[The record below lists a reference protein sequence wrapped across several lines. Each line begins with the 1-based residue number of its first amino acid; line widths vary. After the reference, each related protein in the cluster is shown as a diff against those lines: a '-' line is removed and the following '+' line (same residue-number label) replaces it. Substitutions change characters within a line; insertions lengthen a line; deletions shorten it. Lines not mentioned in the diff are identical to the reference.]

1 MLFHSFAWAFY
12 CPPAAFLFLPLL
24 ALDLSPPVVPST
36 LTRPFNFNQG
46 SWPWVQPRLMFWSVG
61 NLPVPTLLKKNG
73 LPSSIASQL
82 GAGPHE
88 LPDVS
93 AGILTGLV
101 CAGNQDH
108 CEFLSAVALPIS
120 QLLPSSV
127 KEFPEPWG
135 MAWLLTL
142 NLQCF
147 VEDEESLWH
156 NCLGPS
162 ISFPDSRARQMMQ
175 AQVSE
180 VTMVEANCPKST
192 LNLAASPEPSSHV
205 SRGVALSFHT
215 QD

>member
-1 MLFHSFAWAFY
+1 
-12 CPPAAFLFLPLL
+12 
-24 ALDLSPPVVPST
+24 
-36 LTRPFNFNQG
+36 
-46 SWPWVQPRLMFWSVG
+46 MFWSVG
-61 NLPVPTLLKKNG
+61 NLLVPTLLKKNG

-147 VEDEESLWH
+147 VEDEESL
-156 NCLGPS
+156 
-162 ISFPDSRARQMMQ
+162 
-175 AQVSE
+175 
-180 VTMVEANCPKST
+180 
-192 LNLAASPEPSSHV
+192 
-205 SRGVALSFHT
+205 
-215 QD
+215 